1 MASTVILAVI
11 IHTLRMP
18 PRALYSVVLILTSSP
33 YNRIAYIACLAHQ
46 RYQAHQVTD
55 LIYSKINTDIKKS
68 RIRNATLS
76 IQYLTDSHINRW

>member
-18 PRALYSVVLILTSSP
+18 PRASYSVVLILTSSP

-46 RYQAHQVTD
+46 SIK
-55 LIYSKINTDIKKS
+55 LIKQ
-68 RIRNATLS
+68 LS
-76 IQYLTDSHINRW
+76 LFTQKLIQI